1 MPLPPSSLRCSC
13 ALALSGV
20 LSSLIPTFVS
30 AEDRLDNIVDWG
42 IYKGDSKGVQYSDL
56 SQIHAANVGD
66 LEPVWSYQTGDATSR
81 STIYSNPIIINGR
94 MFFTSPGLQAIALN
108 AATGEE
114 LWRFDPEAFPGA
126 PKTGIGRNRGVTY
139 WEDGDDQRIFHFVKG
154 RVYALDARTGE
165 PVTAFGEGGFLDLRE
180 NLNVDPATASV
191 EVTTPG
197 IIFENNLIIASR
209 VPEGYRSTPG
219 HIRAFDAE
227 TGAFRWIFHTIPQPG
242 EFGYDTW
249 EWQEDQSY
257 GGANAWGGFTL
268 DAERGWVFAATG
280 SPSFDFYG
288 ANRKGMN
295 LFGNCVLAL
304 DARTGERQWH
314 YQTVHHDLWDM
325 DNPSAPV
332 LVTINGENGKQ
343 DAVVQMTKMGLIFV
357 LDRDT
362 GEPIFPVDEVPVPPS
377 TIPGEEAWPTQP
389 IPRLPVS
396 VSKTSMT
403 VADLDDTT
411 PERAA
416 RALEEFNKLRNVP
429 MYAPPSLTESIM
441 IPGTLG
447 GIEWHGASYDANS
460 NILYVNSH
468 DSPSLMKLV
477 PEGEPLGD
485 DATPTQIGR
494 QLYVQNCASCHG
506 LQREGVPPVFPGLQA
521 SPRSDEEIEEL
532 IVNGKGLMPAFAQF
546 SPDERAAL
554 IAHLRTAPSEED
566 FSSEGMPERYVMA
579 GYRKFTDELGAPWI
593 KPPWGKLNAIDLGT
607 GEIRW
612 AVPLGEYPHLVKQGI
627 RNTGSMNFGGV
638 VATAGGAIFVA
649 ATADEKIRAFETNG
663 GRLLW
668 EHQLPYGGYATP
680 SIYEVDGR
688 QFVAIACGG
697 GGKIGTPSGD
707 TIMVFALPEKS
718 RVVEPDGDWLALFD
732 GETFDGWARLNGS
745 HNYTIED
752 GAIIGRTVEGSP
764 NSFLCST
771 REFADFELEMEVW
784 IDDVTNSGIQIRSGV
799 RPETIG
805 RRNTQWAGRVWGPQ
819 AEIRRNLGPKSP
831 TTGVLYAEAVG
842 SGWMSSKET
851 VERGHDYSDPAG
863 WNKLRIVARGPRI
876 QTWVNDNLVEDL
888 VNEVLYESHPS
899 GFIGLQVHGIK
910 DARSFK
916 MAWRNIRIRPFGPNH
931 PINAPNGAIAN
942 ASFEYPPAKTETTIT
957 TLAGWDVTSG
967 NVQLVADEALRAGHG
982 HHVLDLNGDQPG
994 SIRQTIHDLKP
1005 DFPYALR
1012 LAYADQKQRGN
1023 KPVIVT
1029 TEVHANGKKITTL
1042 RNTSDAPHYI
1052 DGIGVPMRSD
1062 ANGDLTLEL
1071 RSTVP
1076 GESGMLIDNLRLVP
1090 GGLPPLPESPS
1101 LANAGFEATIPVH
1114 FGENPHLFGHQLPGW
1129 LVLRENI
1136 DVISYERF
1144 GAPEGIAVVDLGG
1157 HGAGGIGQIIT
1168 DLEPG
1173 ERYRFSF
1180 KYARHTWWD
1189 QEDPLTAEIYLNG
1202 KLALKVAR
1210 DKTQKAP
1217 QWDSASCEVIIPAD
1231 GRLRLEMFSTAYQV
1245 GGGVLFDDLKLEK
1258 I

>member
-1 MPLPPSSLRCSC
+1 MNPSCFFAPLHRGLTTLLLAGSIISPPLC
-13 ALALSGV
+13 AEAS
-20 LSSLIPTFVS
+20 
-30 AEDRLDNIVDWG
+30 LDNIVDWG

-56 SQIHAANVGD
+56 SQINVANVGD
-66 LEPVWSYQTGDATSR
+66 LEPVWTYQTGDATER
-81 STIYSNPIIINGR
+81 STIYSNPIIIAGR
-94 MFFTSPGLQAIALN
+94 MFFTSPSLKAIALN

-126 PKTGIGRNRGVTY
+126 PKSGTGRNRGVTY
-139 WEDGDDQRIFHFVKG
+139 WEEGDDQRIFHFVKN

-180 NLNVDPATASV
+180 NLDVDPATASV

-219 HIRAFDAE
+219 HIRGFDAK

-249 EWQEDQSY
+249 EWQDGQSY

-332 LVTINGENGKQ
+332 LVTINREDGPQ

-377 TIPGEEAWPTQP
+377 TIPGEEVWPTQP

-396 VSKTSMT
+396 VSRTSMT
-403 VADLDDTT
+403 VADLDDTS

-416 RALEEFNKLRNVP
+416 RALEEFNQLRNVP

-447 GIEWHGASYDANS
+447 GIEWQGASYDANS

-485 DATPTQIGR
+485 DASPAQIGR

-532 IVNGKGLMPAFAQF
+532 IMNGKGLMPAFAQF
-546 SPDERAAL
+546 STDERTAL
-554 IAHLRTAPSEED
+554 IAHLRTGPSEED
-566 FSSEGMPERYVMA
+566 LSSEGMPERYVMA
-579 GYRKFTDELGAPWI
+579 GYRKFTDALGAPWI

-612 AVPLGEYPHLVKQGI
+612 AVPLGEYPHLVEQGI

-638 VATAGGAIFVA
+638 VATAGGVIFVA
-649 ATADEKIRAFETNG
+649 ATADEKIHAFAKNG

-668 EHQLPYGGYATP
+668 EHKLPYGGYATP
-680 SIYEVDGR
+680 SVYEIEGR
-688 QFVAIACGG
+688 QFVTIACGG

-707 TIMVFALPEKS
+707 TIMTFALPQKS
-718 RVVEPDGDWLALFD
+718 RVVEPDGGWIELFN
-732 GETFDGWARLNGS
+732 GKTFEGWARLNGA
-745 HNYTIED
+745 HDYTIED
-752 GAIIGRTVEGSP
+752 SAIIGRTVEGSP
-764 NSFLCST
+764 NSFLCT
-771 REFADFELEMEVW
+771 TQEFADFELEVEVW
-784 IDDVTNSGIQIRSGV
+784 IDDVTNSGIQFRSGV

-831 TTGVLYAEAVG
+831 ATGVLYAEAIG
-842 SGWMSSKET
+842 SGWMSSQET
-851 VERGHDYSDPAG
+851 VERGHDYSDPTG

-876 QTWVNDNLVEDL
+876 QTWVNGNLVEDL
-888 VNEVLYESHPS
+888 VNEAVYESHPS

-916 MAWRNIRIRPFGPNH
+916 MGWRNIRIRPLGSTH
-931 PINAPNGAIAN
+931 EVSDTQGTISN
-942 ASFEYPPAKTETTIT
+942 ASFEQSTNEGIT
-957 TLAGWDVTSG
+957 TNLTGWEVVSG
-967 NVQLVADEALRAGHG
+967 NVELLASPDLSPAHG
-982 HHVLDLNGDQPG
+982 NYVLDLNGDQPG
-994 SIRQTIHDLKP
+994 AIRQTITGLKP
-1005 DFPYALR
+1005 SHDYTLR
-1012 LAYADQKQRGN
+1012 LAYADQKKRGN

-1029 TEVHANGKKITTL
+1029 TEIWANDQYVTTL
-1042 RNTSDAPHYI
+1042 RNTSDAPDYI
-1052 DGIGVPMRSD
+1052 DGVGVPMRSD
-1062 ANGDLTLEL
+1062 RGGKLTIEL
-1071 RSTVP
+1071 HSTLP
-1076 GESGMLIDNLRLVP
+1076 GESGMLIDNLRLIP
-1090 GGLPPLPESPS
+1090 GGLPALPESPAI
-1101 LANAGFEATIPVH
+1101 ANPGFEAVIPEH
-1114 FGENPHLFGHQLPGW
+1114 FGVNPHLFGDQLPGW

-1136 DVISYERF
+1136 DVISYDRF
-1144 GAPEGIAVVDLGG
+1144 GAPEGKAVIDLGG

-1173 ERYRFSF
+1173 ARYRLSF
-1180 KYARHTWWD
+1180 KYARHTWWE

-1202 KLALKVAR
+1202 ELALKVAR

-1217 QWDSASCEVIIPAD
+1217 SWDAASCEVTIPDD
-1231 GRLRLEMFSTAYQV
+1231 GRLRLEMFSTAYTV
-1245 GGGVLFDDLKLEK
+1245 GGGVLFDDLNLIKL
-1258 I
+1258 